1 LTQNCFQPPVKS
13 SKNSGSP
20 GKFKKTGLIRVPNDV
35 KTGAAGHYDARS
47 IAFTAGRGPD
57 RRRSD
62 IANWPASI
70 YDAFSL
76 MAEYQVQF
84 EVFEGPL
91 DLLLYLIK
99 KEEVDIYEV
108 NLTKLATQFIEYVDL
123 MRQFDLEV
131 AGEFLV
137 MASTLMYIKS
147 RELLPVEQQAVVEAE
162 EEGEDPR
169 WELIRQLVEY
179 KKFKDA
185 AAQLQT
191 LEERQE
197 NVFPHRPGK
206 LEFAVEAVAPAKPGV
221 GIFDL
226 LNAVNAVLQRFQQKH
241 SGANEI
247 YEEKWSVSQK
257 IEFVLQTLSERGPVK
272 FSELFA
278 AAASRSEVIC
288 TFLALLELIRLKQ
301 LDCVQPE
308 PFAEIEIKHA
318 APVAEA
324 VPETPAPETP
334 VAETPAVVESAVAPP
349 AAVVEPVVAESAQTE
364 LVDVAPAAA
373 DAPPAVVESAP
384 VASAAIEPI
393 AVEPPAVVEPAAAP
407 TETPVPEAA
416 PAIPPETPSAAGP
429 APQS

>member
-1 LTQNCFQPPVKS
+1 
-13 SKNSGSP
+13 
-20 GKFKKTGLIRVPNDV
+20 
-35 KTGAAGHYDARS
+35 
-47 IAFTAGRGPD
+47 
-57 RRRSD
+57 
-62 IANWPASI
+62 
-70 YDAFSL
+70 

-272 FSELFA
+272 FSALFA